1 MAQLE
6 ERPLDVRKVTSS
18 ILVMSTM
25 KRKTKKK
32 EPTLPQW
39 EEPEYSF
46 DLDTIL
52 FLHELE
58 WETRMQVEERMVEI
72 AENKKCIQLSVAK
85 KALKQIEKQTGCSEA

>member
-1 MAQLE
+1 LAQLE

-18 ILVMSTM
+18 ILVMPTM

-58 WETRMQVEERMVEI
+58 WETRMKVEERMVEI
-72 AENKKCIQLSVAK
+72 AENKKCIPLSVAK
-85 KALKQIEKQTGCSEA
+85 KALKQIEKMK